1 MVKVRTLAALVVAVS
16 VGLALVAGP
25 GRAQDKAAEA
35 AKPAPPK
42 KMVING
48 MSFGVL
54 RVPEVAVWSC
64 PGGQQGG
71 CNLVAKVKHGTEV
84 MRYES
89 EKARGLKWYR
99 IQADGVDGWILSTF
113 LKRPGT

>member
-1 MVKVRTLAALVVAVS
+1 MVKVRTLTALLIATV
-16 VGLALVAGP
+16 VGLTLVTGVGFAE
-25 GRAQDKAAEA
+25 DKKDAA
-35 AKPAPPK
+35 PPPK

-71 CNLVAKVKHGTEV
+71 CSLVGQIKHGTPV
-84 MRYES
+84 LRYES

-99 IQADGVDGWILSTF
+99 VSADGIEGWVIADFVKPL
-113 LKRPGT
+113 GT

>member
-1 MVKVRTLAALVVAVS
+1 MVKIRTLTALVIAVLLGLTLGTG
-16 VGLALVAGP
+16 VGFTEDAPQA
-25 GRAQDKAAEA
+25 D
-35 AKPAPPK
+35 KPAPPK

-64 PGGQQGG
+64 PGGGQGG
-71 CNLVAKVKHGTEV
+71 CLLVGKVKHGTEV

-89 EKARGLKWYR
+89 EKARGLKWDR
-99 IQADGVDGWILSTF
+99 VTADGIEGWVLDTF
-113 LKRPGT
+113 VKPLGT

>member
-1 MVKVRTLAALVVAVS
+1 MVKLRTLTALVVATVIGLMLGTG
-16 VGLALVAGP
+16 VGYT
-25 GRAQDKAAEA
+25 QDETP
-35 AKPAPPK
+35 KPPPPK

-64 PGGQQGG
+64 AGGGQGG
-71 CNLVAKVKHGTEV
+71 CLLVGKIKHGTEV

-99 IQADGVDGWILSTF
+99 IKADGIEGWVLYNF
-113 LKRPGT
+113 LKPVGT

>member
-1 MVKVRTLAALVVAVS
+1 MVKLRGLTALVIAAMVALTLGGG
-16 VGLALVAGP
+16 VGF
-25 GRAQDKAAEA
+25 AQDKKDAAA
-35 AKPAPPK
+35 PPPK

-71 CNLVAKVKHGTEV
+71 CSLVGQLKHGTPV
-84 MRYES
+84 LRYES
-89 EKARGLKWYR
+89 EEARGLKWYR
-99 IQADGVDGWILSTF
+99 VSADGVEGWVIADFVKPL
-113 LKRPGT
+113 GT

>member
-1 MVKVRTLAALVVAVS
+1 MVKLRTLTALVVATVIGLMLGTG
-16 VGLALVAGP
+16 VGY
-25 GRAQDKAAEA
+25 AQDEA
-35 AKPAPPK
+35 AKPPPPK

-64 PGGQQGG
+64 AGGGQGG
-71 CNLVAKVKHGTEV
+71 CLLVGKIKHGTEV

-99 IQADGVDGWILSTF
+99 ISADGIEGWVRDTF
-113 LKRPGT
+113 LKPVGT

>member
-1 MVKVRTLAALVVAVS
+1 MVKIRTLTALVIAVL
-16 VGLALVAGP
+16 VGLTLGTGVGFT
-25 GRAQDKAAEA
+25 QDTEA
-35 AKPAPPK
+35 AKPVPAK

-64 PGGQQGG
+64 PGGGQGG
-71 CNLVAKVKHGTEV
+71 CLLVGKIKHGTEV

-89 EKARGLKWYR
+89 EEARGLKWYR
-99 IQADGVDGWILSTF
+99 VTADGIEGWVLSTF
-113 LKRPGT
+113 VKPLGT